1 MLNKKIKILLYSDS
15 VSASTGFGV
24 VSHNIVKRLLK
35 TNKYEIH
42 QLAINWYGDSIEE
55 HKWENLYLYPMQ
67 SDPYGRNRVF
77 PLLMKV
83 QPDILLAI
91 NDYDSWG
98 HIPEALQLYKEKTG
112 KSVKWL
118 AHSPIDGE
126 PIYPEWIEFI
136 KRFIDKFVV
145 VSKYGQEVIS
155 KTDPTFSVDQ
165 IYHGVDTEVFKKLP
179 EKDIKKAKEQLQ
191 GKFCIVMVGTN
202 QLRKQY
208 PIALEAFTNFAKDKD
223 DVVLLLHTQRNMSV
237 GWNLDKL
244 VRLFNISNKV
254 LFTSGLTGLEGI
266 KREELNLIYNI
277 ADVFL
282 NNSCGEG
289 FALPLL
295 ESMFA
300 GAPVIYAAN
309 SSLPELIGDAG
320 IPIPTDHYTIFPN
333 RDRELV
339 RPIPSSQV
347 ITEALNKLYN
357 DRNLLKE
364 YSQKSLDRTKELY
377 DSGQLNWDV
386 ISDYFDKEFDKLL
399 ENKEEVLSLEEV
411 L

>member
-1 MLNKKIKILLYSDS
+1 
-15 VSASTGFGV
+15 
-24 VSHNIVKRLLK
+24 
-35 TNKYEIH
+35 
-42 QLAINWYGDSIEE
+42 
-55 HKWENLYLYPMQ
+55 
-67 SDPYGRNRVF
+67 
-77 PLLMKV
+77 
-83 QPDILLAI
+83 
-91 NDYDSWG
+91 
-98 HIPEALQLYKEKTG
+98 
-112 KSVKWL
+112 
-118 AHSPIDGE
+118 
-126 PIYPEWIEFI
+126 
-136 KRFIDKFVV
+136 
-145 VSKYGQEVIS
+145 
-155 KTDPTFSVDQ
+155 
-165 IYHGVDTEVFKKLP
+165 
-179 EKDIKKAKEQLQ
+179 
-191 GKFCIVMVGTN
+191 MVGTN

-357 DRNLLKE
+357 DRN
-364 YSQKSLDRTKELY
+364 RT
-377 DSGQLNWDV
+377 N
-386 ISDYFDKEFDKLL
+386 
-399 ENKEEVLSLEEV
+399 
-411 L
+411 